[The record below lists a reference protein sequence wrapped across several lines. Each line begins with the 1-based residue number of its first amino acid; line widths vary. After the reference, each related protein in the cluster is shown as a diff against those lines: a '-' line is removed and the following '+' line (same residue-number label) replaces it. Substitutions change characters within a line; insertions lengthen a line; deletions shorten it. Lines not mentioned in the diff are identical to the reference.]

1 MIPSL
6 CTLALGIP
14 MIKGNMNKFFVPNE
28 VYEERLAICKECIYY
43 SSILGQCKRCL
54 CFMKIKA
61 RIAPMECPQGFWQK
75 TTEVIKAPDDLP
87 QEIIDEILDIWK
99 DLKTGRA
106 KDVAAKKKM
115 IELYNTIHMT
125 NYGTGTNC
133 GSCIST
139 CYDGIKKLYKK
150 YNE

>member
-1 MIPSL
+1 
-6 CTLALGIP
+6 
-14 MIKGNMNKFFVPNE
+14 MNKFFVTDE
-28 VYEERLAICKECIYY
+28 VYQDRIAICKGCVYY
-43 SSILGQCKRCL
+43 SSLLGNCTVCK

-61 RIAPMECPQGFWQK
+61 RLAPMACPKKYWDK
-75 TTEVIKAPDDLP
+75 TTEVTAPDDLP
-87 QEIIDEILDIWK
+87 QHLIDEILDLWK

-106 KDVAAKKKM
+106 KDIAAKKKM
-115 IELYNTIHMT
+115 ITLYNVIYMT

-139 CYDGIKKLYKK
+139 CFDGIKKLYNK

>member
-1 MIPSL
+1 
-6 CTLALGIP
+6 
-14 MIKGNMNKFFVPNE
+14 MNKFFVPNE
-28 VYEERLAICKECIYY
+28 VYEDRIAICKKCIYY
-43 SSILGQCKRCL
+43 SKLLGQCKVCL

-61 RIAPMECPQGFWQK
+61 RIAPMACPQKYWDK
-75 TTEVIKAPDDLP
+75 TTEVEAPDDLP
-87 QEIIDEILDIWK
+87 QEIIEEILDIWK

-115 IELYNTIHMT
+115 IELYNTIYMT
-125 NYGTGTNC
+125 NYKTGTNC

-150 YNE
+150 YSK